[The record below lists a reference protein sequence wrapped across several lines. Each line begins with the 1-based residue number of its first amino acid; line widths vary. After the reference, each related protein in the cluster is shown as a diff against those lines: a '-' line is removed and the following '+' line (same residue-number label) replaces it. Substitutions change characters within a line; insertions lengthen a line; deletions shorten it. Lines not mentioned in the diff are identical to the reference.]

1 MTYSCAAINCLCPIE
16 CLLLQRVG
24 SFIIVFGIQRL
35 QMSRACQLLADP
47 WIASTY
53 YSCKSHVARNF
64 RPRSNQ
70 ALIDPHR
77 VTDNISYQARKDQY
91 KFYTLLGNQGYSFC
105 AIFMPR
111 CWFWLPISSLG
122 EVELHNHL
130 ENQSQDFQSL
140 KNCKMEI
147 KQKDG
152 KLR

>member
-77 VTDNISYQARKDQY
+77 VTDNISYQARKDEY
-91 KFYTLLGNQGYSFC
+91 KFYTLPGNQGYSFC
-105 AIFMPR
+105 IILIPR
-111 CWFWLPISSLG
+111 LPCMNII
-122 EVELHNHL
+122 EYVAF
-130 ENQSQDFQSL
+130 NQMKKL
-140 KNCKMEI
+140 KETESCFFDMVNSI
-147 KQKDG
+147 KWSG
-152 KLR
+152 TPAS

>member
-77 VTDNISYQARKDQY
+77 VTDNISYQARKDEY
-91 KFYTLLGNQGYSFC
+91 KFYTLLGNQVYSFC
-105 AIFMPR
+105 TIFMPR
-111 CWFWLPISSLG
+111 LLCMAIMFWYFIWIIEIFCLPSNEMFSIHARLG
-122 EVELHNHL
+122 Y
-130 ENQSQDFQSL
+130 
-140 KNCKMEI
+140 
-147 KQKDG
+147 
-152 KLR
+152 